1 MVAAREDEGSVI
13 RVGELERRGRM
24 MESSAARIY
33 EKGMEMREEYD
44 DQVQHLRGLLSNTE
58 DRLRQMEVNSE
69 FANNVAEKLY
79 VDGREM

>member
-1 MVAAREDEGSVI
+1 
-13 RVGELERRGRM
+13 

-69 FANNVAEKLY
+69 FANNAAEKLY
-79 VDGREM
+79 VDGREMQANLENSI

>member
-1 MVAAREDEGSVI
+1 
-13 RVGELERRGRM
+13 M

-33 EKGMEMREEYD
+33 EKGMEMRALREEYD

-69 FANNVAEKLY
+69 FANNAAEKLY
-79 VDGREM
+79 VDGREMQANLENSI